1 MNTLDKVEWGI
12 NIAGLSFGLT
22 DVYNV
27 LNVILI
33 SISIA
38 SMIIKVIVYAV
49 GKIKKK
55 KESEI
60 NEDMQVVDDISDKVT
75 DVVETIKDKVEETKD
90 GELQDNK

>member
-22 DVYNV
+22 DVYNA
-27 LNVILI
+27 LNIILI
-33 SISIA
+33 SITIA
-38 SMIIKVIVYAV
+38 SMIIKVIVYAI

-60 NEDMQVVDDISDKVT
+60 KEDIGIVDDITDKVT
-75 DVVETIKDKVEETKD
+75 DVVETIKDKVEEKED